1 MKICFSLHVEA
12 NTIPCADLEV
22 RAHYAR
28 EWWCVAIRSQMALSF
43 SSFPRAAGCVVKTER
58 LRRVAAHSII
68 PRAVL
73 CSVGTTA
80 VLISTLWNLL
90 LHKWFNYY
98 FFLPGLT
105 DASHVIAVCSE
116 TSCSFHDLVCHFHL
130 LGKPQASSC
139 SFRGTLCLLHWG
151 KRRWAVP
158 PTSAFWQDSIAG
170 GFLPYSAAVGC

>member
-1 MKICFSLHVEA
+1 MWKFVF
-12 NTIPCADLEV
+12 PCMLKPTP
-22 RAHYAR
+22 
-28 EWWCVAIRSQMALSF
+28 
-43 SSFPRAAGCVVKTER
+43 FPAQIWKSEHTMRGNGDVWQLGAKWLFPFPLFPELLAVWSRQR

-90 LHKWFNYY
+90 LHKWFYYY

-116 TSCSFHDLVCHFHL
+116 TSCSFHDLVCRFHL
-130 LGKPQASSC
+130 LGKPRASSC